1 MKKKIIA
8 FCVAVVMSFSFLA
21 VAGKKT
27 DFDSDVKDVS
37 TAVIEQ
43 NYNAANGQREVTRD
57 EAADMNGDTVA
68 TTAPSTTSS
77 GLGLGDLSGLLGG
90 SGDGGLLGGSGDSGL
105 LGGNGLGDVGSVGE
119 IFSDAGDVIG
129 SIFGNG
135 SSSNNNNSNSQ
146 NNIPATQYPVNN
158 PNYIDPVPAATYVQ
172 SQTATVATSGATT
185 LTGESETA
193 SVSTDSVDLSTTSNP
208 FKKPSE
214 DIKPGDEGD
223 GVKWVEW
230 VLMFTNYGLQGKTV
244 DGVYDDE
251 TVAVVKKFQKE
262 QGLTDDGIVN
272 SATVDKLEIMYYR
285 YAMTLTTVPSTV
297 TTTIPQITENEGN
310 EDDKGIPTAAIIAII
325 AAVWCIAIGVIV
337 ALLIIKKKKNN
348 DSKEADNKSSG
359 ATNGDMNLSD
369 LFEEANNK
377 K

>member
-1 MKKKIIA
+1 MNKKIIA
-8 FCVAVVMSFSFLA
+8 FCVAVVMSFSFFA

-27 DFDSDVKDVS
+27 DYDSNVKDVS

-57 EAADMNGDTVA
+57 EAADMNEETDTTEA
-68 TTAPSTTSS
+68 ASS

-90 SGDGGLLGGSGDSGL
+90 SGDGGLLGGSGDGGL
-105 LGGNGLGDVGSVGE
+105 LGGSGLGDVGSVGE
-119 IFSDAGDVIG
+119 IFSDAGDIIG

-172 SQTATVATSGATT
+172 SQTATVATSGDTT
-185 LTGESETA
+185 STAGNETA
-193 SVSTDSVDLSTTSNP
+193 SVSADNVDLGTTSNP
-208 FKKPSE
+208 YKKPSE

-223 GVKWVEW
+223 GVKWVQW

-251 TVAVVKKFQKE
+251 TVEVVKKFQKE

-272 SATVDKLEIMYYR
+272 SATVDKLELMYYR

-297 TTTIPQITENEGN
+297 TTTFPQITESDPD
-310 EDDKGIPTAAIIAII
+310 EDGKGISTGAIIAII
-325 AAVWCIAIGVIV
+325 SAVWCVAIGVIV
-337 ALLIIKKKKNN
+337 ALLIIKKKNN
-348 DSKEADNKSSG
+348 DSKEADNKSSSNV
-359 ATNGDMNLSD
+359 NGDMNLSD